1 VNFELL
7 PQSKRFWSSLARRGT
22 VLEFR
27 EQMRPRDRRA
37 PRPEQGAEIIDLTVY
52 RLLKEHR
59 SARPSAG
66 L

>member
-37 PRPEQGAEIIDLTVY
+37 PPNEHGAEIIDLTVY

-59 SARPSAG
+59 GSHPSTC

>member
-1 VNFELL
+1 MNFEALS
-7 PQSKRFWSSLARRGT
+7 PSKRFWSSLARRGT

-27 EQMRPRDRRA
+27 DQMRPRDRRA
-37 PRPEQGAEIIDLTVY
+37 PLPEHGAEIIDLTVY

-59 SARPSAG
+59 SPRPSAG